1 MTDVRCKAGTSPCA
15 TANAADGA
23 DYAGELRV
31 LLTLRIT
38 DRGAGDVAGTVVDTP
53 FAAPMTCASSPSTST
68 GGTCSL
74 STSADAI
81 IPGSVPEGERSIW
94 ELGQVEVW
102 DGGPDGAIATPAG
115 DNVFLREGVFVP

>member
-1 MTDVRCKAGTSPCA
+1 
-15 TANAADGA
+15 
-23 DYAGELRV
+23 
-31 LLTLRIT
+31 
-38 DRGAGDVAGTVVDTP
+38 
-53 FAAPMTCASSPSTST
+53 MTCASSPSSRQAARA
-68 GGTCSL
+68 SL

-102 DGGPDGAIATPAG
+102 DGGPDGAIATAAG